1 MADVK
6 LAQPRLRVV
15 LGDDSTVEVQ
25 TSNADLVRWDMTR
38 AKQRWPS
45 DPRDAPF
52 LWLTFLAWAALKRTQ
67 TIPADTTWEA
77 FSESTQSITNLDD
90 EGQPSED
97 GTASVDPTQREPERI

>member
-6 LAQPRLRVV
+6 LTTPRLRVT
-15 LGDDSTVEVQ
+15 LGDDSQVEVQ
-25 TSNADLVRWDMTR
+25 TTNSDLVRWDMTR

-45 DPRDAPF
+45 DPREAPF

-77 FSESTQSITNLDD
+77 FSDSTQEIANLDD
-90 EGQPSED
+90 EGQEAD
-97 GTASVDPTQREPERI
+97 QVVEVDPTQQAPGLS